1 MKISNIADLIEAS
14 FPLHYAFEHD
24 NVGLIVGDADTEI
37 TGILTTCDVDMGVVE
52 EAIAKGCNLIVSH
65 HPIMFSPINRIT
77 ESTPEQKF
85 IRKMIQS
92 NIALYSA
99 HTNLD
104 AGVGGINDLMASML
118 GMEDT
123 KVVDVVCEDERG
135 THGFGRMCKLKSRI
149 TLKELMDKV
158 VAAFG
163 ADGLRY
169 AGNPDAIIKT
179 VAINTGGG
187 ASILNDCI
195 AKGCDVFITGDIKYN
210 GYRDAVDCGM
220 CVIDIMH
227 YDSEQIAKKWFE
239 DFFVQN
245 GVDVAIYQS
254 KSNINLIK
262 TYTK

>member
-1 MKISNIADLIEAS
+1 MKISKIAEFIEAR
-14 FPLHYAFEHD
+14 FPLHYAFDHD
-24 NVGLIVGDADTEI
+24 NVGLLVGDADTEI

-52 EAIAKGCNLIVSH
+52 EAIKKGCNLIVSH

-77 ESTPEQKF
+77 EATSEQKF
-85 IRKMIQS
+85 IRKMIQ
-92 NIALYSA
+92 NDIALYSA

-123 KVVDVVCEDERG
+123 EVVDVVCTDERG
-135 THGFGRMCKLKSRI
+135 THGFGRMCTLKKKI

-158 VAAFG
+158 IDAFG

-169 AGNPDAIIKT
+169 AGNPDRVIET

-195 AKGCDVFITGDIKYN
+195 AKGCDCFITGDIKYN
-210 GYRDAVDCGM
+210 GYRDAVDGGM

-227 YDSEQIAKKWFE
+227 YDSEQISKKWFE
-239 DFFVQN
+239 DFFTKN
-245 GVDVAIYQS
+245 GIDVPMYRS
-254 KSNINLIK
+254 ESNINLIK
-262 TYTK
+262 SYK